1 MVQSWPC
8 DSQIVIK
15 KLNNFGKS
23 KSKLGTNSVE
33 SDGNFMRYDECDST
47 KYFALDCPHR
57 KVEETSMAVLIAL
70 VARKVDS

>member
-47 KYFALDCPHR
+47 KYFALDCPYR
-57 KVEETSMAVLIAL
+57 KVEETNMAVLIAL
-70 VARKVDS
+70 VARKFDS

>member
-1 MVQSWPC
+1 MVQRWPC

-47 KYFALDCPHR
+47 KYFALDCP
-57 KVEETSMAVLIAL
+57 
-70 VARKVDS
+70 

>member
-15 KLNNFGKS
+15 KSNNFGKS

-47 KYFALDCPHR
+47 KYFALDCPYR
-57 KVEETSMAVLIAL
+57 KVEETNMAVLIAL
-70 VARKVDS
+70 VARKFDS